1 MHHITVVLL
10 AQSLG
15 SSISLPVEMLS
26 AANELARSKNRQLH
40 RLHIDMAALTSGPV
54 KTAAGLSINST
65 ARLQDIEHT
74 DLVIVPALWRDP
86 LRVLRSHSALL
97 PWLTARAAQS
107 TLICAVGT
115 SSAFLAEAGL
125 LDGKPAT
132 THWHFCDSFA
142 RRYPK
147 VKLKRDYLL
156 TQADN
161 LYCAGSVNSVADLT
175 VHLVEKLYGQAIA
188 RAVEGQFSPEIRRPF
203 ESHAYTQHASGLHR
217 DETIID
223 AQEWLRAHYAETVI
237 VSQLAQNLGLSERTF
252 SRRFKKAAGVSPSA
266 YLQNLRL
273 NTAKDLL
280 RTSNLSVADIAA
292 SCGYQDNSYFCLRF
306 KQLMAQTPLAYR
318 KSVRGKLFT
327 LL

>member
-1 MHHITVVLL
+1 
-10 AQSLG
+10 
-15 SSISLPVEMLS
+15 MLN
-26 AANELARSKNRQLH
+26 AANELARSKNRKL
-40 RLHIDMAALTSGPV
+40 RPLHIEMAAAEAGPV
-54 KTAAGLSINST
+54 TTAAGLSINST
-65 ARLQDIEHT
+65 TRLQAIEHT
-74 DLVIVPALWRDP
+74 DLVIIPALWRNP
-86 LRVLRSHSALL
+86 VRVLQSNRELL
-97 PWLTARAAQS
+97 PWLKARAAQS

-125 LDGKPAT
+125 LDDKPAT
-132 THWHFCDSFA
+132 THWHFCDNFA

-175 VHLVEKLYGQAIA
+175 VHLVEKLYGQSIA

-203 ESHAYTQHASGLHR
+203 ESHAYTQHDSTLHR

-223 AQEWLRAHYAETVI
+223 AQEWLRAHFAETI
-237 VSQLAQNLGLSERTF
+237 VLSQLATTLGLSERTF
-252 SRRFKKAAGVSPSA
+252 SRRFKHAAGLSPTA

-273 NTAKDLL
+273 NTAKELL
-280 RTSNLSVADIAA
+280 RTSNLSVADVAA

-306 KQLMAQTPLAYR
+306 KQIMGQTPLAYR
-318 KSVRGKLFT
+318 KSVRGKLFK

>member
-1 MHHITVVLL
+1 
-10 AQSLG
+10 
-15 SSISLPVEMLS
+15 MLN
-26 AANELARSKNRQLH
+26 AANELARSRNRKLAPLQIEL
-40 RLHIDMAALTSGPV
+40 AAVTPGPV
-54 KTAAGLSINST
+54 TTAAGLSINST
-65 ARLQDIEHT
+65 TALQDIEHT
-74 DLVIVPALWRDP
+74 DLVIIPALWRNP
-86 LRVLRSHSALL
+86 LRALRSNRGLL
-97 PWLTARAAQS
+97 PWLSARAAQS

-125 LDGKPAT
+125 LDNKPAT
-132 THWHFCDSFA
+132 THWHFCDGFA

-147 VKLKRDYLL
+147 VILKREYLL

-203 ESHAYTQHASGLHR
+203 ESHAYTQHDSTLHQ

-223 AQEWLRAHYAETVI
+223 AQEWLRAHFSETI
-237 VSQLAQNLGLSERTF
+237 LFSQLATTLGLGERTF
-252 SRRFKKAAGVSPSA
+252 SRRFKQAVGLSPSS

-280 RTSNLSVADIAA
+280 RTSNVSVADVAIR
-292 SCGYQDNSYFCLRF
+292 CGYQDDSYFCLRF
-306 KQLMAQTPLAYR
+306 KQIMGQTPLAYR
-318 KSVRGKLFT
+318 KSVRGKLFK